1 MQCSRQIIDKVLLT
15 GNSIK
20 SAKTLFNSI
29 ISVTPQFSE
38 ISMSNQDDGN
48 DTLRTAILYRDQ
60 KTGTAMIHPFDP
72 RQIDDD
78 DIQNFFKLY
87 KCYDILHQNTK
98 MVSLDTRLRLRKAL
112 HAMMEQGVRA
122 CPLWSTAQ
130 GRYVGMLTITDFIR

>member
-1 MQCSRQIIDKVLLT
+1 MQQTKNRDKVYFFQ
-15 GNSIK
+15 K
-20 SAKTLFNSI
+20 
-29 ISVTPQFSE
+29 
-38 ISMSNQDDGN
+38 ISMSTQDEES

-60 KTGTAMIHPFDP
+60 KTGTAMIHRFDP

-98 MVSLDTRLRLRKAL
+98 MVSLDTRVRLKKAL

-122 CPLWSTAQ
+122 CPLWSSGE

>member
-1 MQCSRQIIDKVLLT
+1 M
-15 GNSIK
+15 
-20 SAKTLFNSI
+20 
-29 ISVTPQFSE
+29 SV
-38 ISMSNQDDGN
+38 QDDGN

-98 MVSLDTRLRLRKAL
+98 MVSLDTRHILKLSTL
-112 HAMMEQGVRA
+112 
-122 CPLWSTAQ
+122 CPLHVGWGYVLSTNQ
-130 GRYVGMLTITDFIR
+130 IT